1 MEEKQKK
8 DGLSGIVDVTWLTK
22 DNATFCDDEGFLSM
36 DMGEDHYDRVLLSR
50 CFPFDEPETHIS
62 VTDCEMKEIGLI
74 RDLQELSEE
83 SREACRTELS
93 RKYFTRE
100 ILSIEKIKERYGFT
114 HWDVTTASGKKSF
127 SVQDTYRSITK
138 ITPDHLLVYDVDGNV
153 YEIMSVDALPRKSYR
168 HLELYL

>member
-1 MEEKQKK
+1 MNEQKK
-8 DGLSGIVDVTWLTK
+8 DGLSGIVDLIWLNRE
-22 DNATFCDDEGFLSM
+22 NASFHEEEGFLSM
-36 DMGEDHYDRVLLSR
+36 DLDGTHYDRVLLSR

-62 VTDCEMKEIGLI
+62 VTDCDLKELGMI

-83 SREACRTELS
+83 SGEACRLELA

-114 HWDVTTASGKKSF
+114 HWEVMTASGKKSF
-127 SVQDTYRSITK
+127 SVQDTYRAITK

-153 YEIMSVDALPRKSYR
+153 YEIASVDALPHKSYR
-168 HLELYL
+168 QLELYL